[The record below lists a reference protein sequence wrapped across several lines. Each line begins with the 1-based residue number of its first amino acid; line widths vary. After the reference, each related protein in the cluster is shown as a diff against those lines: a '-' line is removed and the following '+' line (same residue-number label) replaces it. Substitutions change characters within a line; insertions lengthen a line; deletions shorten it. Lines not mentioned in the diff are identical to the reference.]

1 MGKRFHPA
9 QKLGGELNAI
19 SEKWL
24 GQACLHCRPC
34 KEKQICGVI
43 FVITPPFLS
52 SEANAKIQ
60 KTRCANG
67 KVSKWFD
74 DFQALN
80 DVDLTIYEEK
90 ELSYVG
96 HQALGS
102 RH

>member
-1 MGKRFHPA
+1 MPKRNS
-9 QKLGGELNAI
+9 KNAI
-19 SEKWL
+19 VRME
-24 GQACLHCRPC
+24 
-34 KEKQICGVI
+34 
-43 FVITPPFLS
+43 
-52 SEANAKIQ
+52 
-60 KTRCANG
+60 

-80 DVDLTIYEEK
+80 DVDLTIYEGK